1 LKDEIEKTINYIVAT
16 QLFTLFLKNFRKKPK
31 ITQNNKNPKNIFLM
45 YLRCFGIF
53 SKKKK
58 EKNKKKKKTN
68 LIFSDLIVEG
78 R

>member
-1 LKDEIEKTINYIVAT
+1 LKDGIEKTINYIVAT

-58 EKNKKKKKTN
+58 REKQEKEKNKFN
-68 LIFSDLIVEG
+68 F
-78 R
+78 